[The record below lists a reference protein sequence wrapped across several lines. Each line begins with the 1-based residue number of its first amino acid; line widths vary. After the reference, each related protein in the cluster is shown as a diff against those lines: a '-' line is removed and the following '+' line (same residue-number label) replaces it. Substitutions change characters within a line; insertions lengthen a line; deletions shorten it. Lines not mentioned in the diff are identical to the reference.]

1 MEARVSPQHSV
12 AVICAI
18 FLGVLG
24 IDRMVMGRVGL
35 GIGKLLT
42 LGGLGVWALIDTILI
57 CLGKAKDGEG
67 RPLIEYLE
75 SR

>member
-1 MEARVSPQHSV
+1 MEARVSPQHGV

-18 FLGVLG
+18 FLGLLG

-42 LGGLGVWALIDTILI
+42 LGGLGVWTLIDTVLI
-57 CLGKAKDGEG
+57 CLGKARDGEG
-67 RPLIEYLE
+67 RPLIEFK
-75 SR
+75 